1 MGKSGTGKST
11 HAVQWL
17 KCFPKS
23 ELLNDDNPTIR
34 MESGRSIAY
43 GTPWS
48 GKTPCYKNR
57 CFPVGGI
64 VRLRQ
69 ADANRFVLQKDV
81 DAFITL
87 LPGCSAIR
95 LHSYLCNG
103 LYDTLAETV
112 SAVPVGELDC
122 LPDEG
127 AALLC
132 EESLT
137 KEYEYLYNH

>member
-1 MGKSGTGKST
+1 M
-11 HAVQWL
+11 
-17 KCFPKS
+17 
-23 ELLNDDNPTIR
+23 TILR
-34 MESGRSIAY
+34 FVWNSDAASHMVPHGVEKRLV
-43 GTPWS
+43 T
-48 GKTPCYKNR
+48 KTA
-57 CFPVGGI
+57 VGGI

-95 LHSYLCNG
+95 LHSCLCNG